1 MGKPKL
7 ATVDFLDFSG
17 GVNWRMNSQMLP
29 ENQFRLGVNL
39 TQNEIGKPEKR
50 GGRMKL
56 NAVAAAAAIHS
67 QYRFARGA
75 TSELVVG
82 TGTLLQKNTAGVLSN
97 IQTGMSGTP
106 IEFVP
111 WQGYLWMADGTNM
124 FKYNQTAVQNWG
136 IAAPTV
142 APTYTYGAPGSGTFR
157 AVVGFKYMY
166 TYYNSTSG
174 HETYGV
180 EGASTGAFGVEPGT
194 EIDHVHIA
202 LTASTDPQVDKIRIY
217 RTLDGG
223 ADPFYRV
230 ATVANA
236 TGNTNYDNTDDLTL
250 ETQAEY
256 TTSDHDP
263 PTACFYI
270 CKHKERMFAAHNATY
285 PSRLFWSS
293 LNEPEAWPTT
303 YYEDRDQ
310 GDGGKIR
317 GICSFGDV
325 LLIFKDLG
333 ITAVYGCENEDS
345 SNWSWVKIVE
355 DRGLLAPRTLTV
367 SKGYVYWMADDK
379 FIYRMSSDYVP
390 QRISLAVDSKFEL
403 PTRAVLDDSIGINRG
418 AGKLYFSMPVEST
431 STGNDYVLE
440 FDEQSGAW
448 FPYMNSGWTSM
459 SVWAN
464 PNDNN
469 EFYSGDSR
477 GYIRQEEYSTT
488 DDGVEF
494 GMQLRSR
501 FSHCGIPM
509 RRKKAWELS
518 ASVEMTGET
527 SLMHVYVTTEDGLT
541 SPHTIGYTTGSR
553 WIGGWIGGWG
563 AGGLSEVN
571 QEFIAQGIVGRYFA
585 VDFVGSFDGDALVNG
600 ATIEY
605 SVEN

>member
-50 GGRMKL
+50 GGRLKL
-56 NAVAAAAAIHS
+56 NSVAAAAAIHS

-75 TSELVVG
+75 TSELVLG
-82 TGTLLQKNTAGVLSN
+82 TGTLLQKNTAGILSN

-111 WQGYLWMADGTNM
+111 WQGYLWLTDGTNM
-124 FKYNQTAVQNWG
+124 YKYNQTAVQNWG

-142 APTYTYGAPGSGTFR
+142 APTPTPTGAGTFA
-157 AVVGFKYMY
+157 AVVGYLYLY

-174 HETYGV
+174 HETYGKL
-180 EGASTGAFGVEPGT
+180 AASSTGAFSGKASVVVG
-194 EIDHVHIA
+194 H
-202 LTASTDPQVDKIRIY
+202 TASADTQVDKIRIY
-217 RTLDGG
+217 RTTDGG
-223 ADPFYRV
+223 ADYYRV
-230 ATVANA
+230 ATVNNA
-236 TGNTNYDNTDDLTL
+236 TTTYTDTTDDATLLTL
-250 ETQAEY
+250 AEY

-355 DRGLLAPRTLTV
+355 DRGLLAPRTLVV
-367 SKGYVYWMADDK
+367 SKGYVHWQADDK
-379 FIYRMSSDYVP
+379 FYYRMSSDYVP
-390 QRISLAVDSKFEL
+390 DRTSLVVDNKFEL
-403 PTRAVLDDSIGINRG
+403 PSRTVVSGAIGINRG
-418 AGKLYFSMPVEST
+418 MGKLYFSMPSEST
-431 STGNDYVLE
+431 STGNDIVME
-440 FDEQSGAW
+440 FDEKSGAW
-448 FPYMNSGWTSM
+448 FPYMPSGWTSM

-469 EFYSGDSR
+469 EFYSGDSS
-477 GYIRQEEYSTT
+477 GFIRLEEYEDA
-488 DDGVEF
+488 DDSAEF
-494 GMQLRSR
+494 QMQMRSR

-518 ASVEMTGET
+518 ASVELSSNT
-527 SLMHVYVTTEDGLT
+527 SLMHVYVTTEDGLV
-541 SPHTIGYTTGSR
+541 SSHTLGYTAGSR

-563 AGGLSEVN
+563 SAFLSDINE
-571 QEFIAQGIVGRYFA
+571 EFISQGIVGRYFA
-585 VDFVGSFDGDALVNG
+585 VDFVGSFDGVAVING

-605 SVEN
+605 SVED